1 VSWGERVKLSSARR
15 EAKILS
21 YPVPEGK
28 QAKLPSVTTKRRK
41 QMEQKEERVQVYD
54 VTALTSLEKLE
65 PVRVRPGMYIGST
78 GIKGLHHCIWEI
90 LDNAIDEISNGF
102 GDSAAVILNKDK
114 TVTIVDNGRGIP
126 TGMHPTKKKSG
137 VEMVFTE
144 LHTGGKFNNDVYK
157 TSGGLH
163 GVGAAV
169 VNALSKWLEVE
180 VKQNGRI
187 YKQRFENAYD
197 RTVKREM
204 PGTPVTSLE
213 ALGSTKET
221 GTKVTFMPDKD
232 VFSVTEFKFEVI
244 DERLQELA
252 FQNKGITLKLVDN
265 RKDEVV
271 EKEYHS
277 ERGLLDFIDYLNE
290 SKTPLHNPPIL
301 FDGEREVNGLNMYGE
316 VCVQFTDST
325 TEYIASYVNNI
336 PTTESGT
343 HESGFK
349 TGMTRAFK
357 EWAKKLNLIKEKD
370 KEFEGD
376 DLREGMTA
384 IVRIKISNPIFEG
397 QTKTKLGNTEA
408 YTMMN
413 DLAYTKFSEWIE
425 DNKDTAAS
433 MINNA
438 LDAAARREKI
448 KKINEAEKKKIGKGT
463 APLAGKIA
471 VCTMKD
477 PTVCEF
483 IVVEGDSAGGSAKQA
498 RDRRFQTIMPSKGK
512 IMNTEK
518 QKLENVLGSE
528 ELKIFNTAI
537 GTGVLDNCKEDD
549 LKYDKIIIMSDADVD
564 GYHIRTLWMTYI
576 YRYMRSIIANGHLYL
591 AQPPLYKVYK
601 QGKGGE
607 IVKYAYS
614 DDELEKVKKEVGK
627 GALLQRYKGLGE
639 MNPQQL
645 WETTLN
651 PETRTLHQIT
661 IEDAAKAEKMVSLLM
676 GDVVAPRKNYMYKYA
691 EF

>member
-1 VSWGERVKLSSARR
+1 
-15 EAKILS
+15 
-21 YPVPEGK
+21 
-28 QAKLPSVTTKRRK
+28 
-41 QMEQKEERVQVYD
+41 MELKKMDSYD
-54 VTALTSLEKLE
+54 VTDLRSLEKLE

-78 GIKGLHHCIWEI
+78 GNKGLHHCIWEI
-90 LDNAIDEISNGF
+90 IDNSIDEISNGF
-102 GDSAAVILNKDK
+102 GDK
-114 TVTIVDNGRGIP
+114 VTITINEDKSITILDNGRGIP
-126 TGMHPTKKKSG
+126 TGIHPTKKKSG

-144 LHTGGKFNNDVYK
+144 LHTGGKFDNKNYK

-169 VNALSKWLEVE
+169 VNALSKFLEVE
-180 VKQNGRI
+180 VYQNGKVYR
-187 YKQRFENAYD
+187 QRFEYAYD
-197 RTVKREM
+197 KELKRDM
-204 PGTPVTSLE
+204 PGTPVTDLE
-213 ALGSTKET
+213 IVGKSIKT
-221 GTKVTFMPDKD
+221 GTKVTFKPDNEI
-232 VFSVTEFKFEVI
+232 FSTTDFKFDII

-252 FQNKGITLKLVDN
+252 FQNKGIRLELIDK
-265 RKDEVV
+265 RKGHENS
-271 EKEYHS
+271 KEYYS
-277 ERGLLDFIDYLNE
+277 ENGLLDFINYLNE
-290 SKTPLHNPPIL
+290 SKTPIHEKPII
-301 FDGEREVNGLNMYGE
+301 FDGERLVNNIQMYGE
-316 VCVQFTDST
+316 VCMQFTDST

-336 PTTESGT
+336 PTTEAGT
-343 HESGFK
+343 HETGFK

-357 EWAKKLNLIKEKD
+357 EWAKKLGLVKEKD

-384 IVRIKISNPIFEG
+384 IVRIKITNPVFEG
-397 QTKTKLGNTEA
+397 QTKTKLGNNEA

-413 DLAYTKFSEWIE
+413 DLVYTKFGEWIE
-425 DNKDTAAS
+425 DNKPLATTI
-433 MINNA
+433 INNA
-438 LDAAARREKI
+438 LEAAKRRDKI

-463 APLAGKIA
+463 APLAGKVA
-471 VCTMKD
+471 VCTLKD
-477 PTVCEF
+477 RNVNEF

-518 QKLENVLGSE
+518 QKLENVLASE
-528 ELKIFNTAI
+528 ELKIFNTAV
-537 GTGVLDNCKEDD
+537 GTGTLDNYKEED

-576 YRYMRSIIANGHLYL
+576 YRYMRPLITNRHLYL

-601 QGKGGE
+601 EGKGKS

-614 DDELEKVKKEVGK
+614 DDQLEEVKKEVGK
-627 GALLQRYKGLGE
+627 GALIQRYKGLGE
-639 MNPQQL
+639 MNPDQL

-651 PETRTLHQIT
+651 PETRTLLQVN

-676 GDVVAPRKNYMYKYA
+676 GDIVEPRKNYMYKYG

>member
-1 VSWGERVKLSSARR
+1 
-15 EAKILS
+15 
-21 YPVPEGK
+21 
-28 QAKLPSVTTKRRK
+28 
-41 QMEQKEERVQVYD
+41 MEQREEKVQVYD

-78 GIKGLHHCIWEI
+78 GSKGLHHCIWEV

-102 GDSAAVILNKDK
+102 GNEAIVILNKDK
-114 TVTIVDNGRGIP
+114 SVTVKDNGRGIP
-126 TGMHPTKKKSG
+126 TGIHPIKKKSG

-180 VKQNGRI
+180 VKQNNHI

-197 RTVKREM
+197 KTVKREM
-204 PGTPVTSLE
+204 PGTPVTSLDII
-213 ALGSTKET
+213 GNTKET
-221 GTKVTFMPDKD
+221 GTMVTFMPDEE
-232 VFSVTEFKFEVI
+232 VFSTTEFKFDVI

-252 FQNKGITLKLVDN
+252 FQNKGITLKLIDN

-290 SKTPLHNPPIL
+290 SKTPIHNPPIL
-301 FDGEREVNGLNMYGE
+301 FEGEREVNNLNMYGE

-413 DLAYTKFSEWIE
+413 DLSYTKFSEWIE
-425 DNKDTAAS
+425 DNKDIAAS

-471 VCTMKD
+471 VCTLKD

-528 ELKIFNTAI
+528 ELKIFNTAV
-537 GTGVLDNCKEDD
+537 GTGVLDNYNAAD

-576 YRYMRSIIANGHLYL
+576 YRYMKHLIADGHLYL

-601 QGKGGE
+601 QTKNGE
-607 IVKYAYS
+607 TVKYAYS

-639 MNPQQL
+639 MNPDQL

-651 PETRTLHQIT
+651 PETRTLQQIT

-676 GDVVAPRKNYMYKYA
+676 GDVVAPRKSYMYKYA

>member
-1 VSWGERVKLSSARR
+1 M
-15 EAKILS
+15 
-21 YPVPEGK
+21 GK
-28 QAKLPSVTTKRRK
+28 GIKTS
-41 QMEQKEERVQVYD
+41 YD
-54 VTALTSLEKLE
+54 VTDLTSLEKLE
-65 PVRVRPGMYIGST
+65 PVRIRPGMYIGST
-78 GIKGLHHCIWEI
+78 GTKGLHHCIWEI
-90 LDNAIDEISNGF
+90 LDNAIDEISNGY
-102 GDSAAVILNKDK
+102 GNIAKVILNKDK
-114 TVTIVDNGRGIP
+114 SVTIIDNGRGVP
-126 TGMHPTKKKSG
+126 TGIHPIKKKSG

-144 LHTGGKFNNDVYK
+144 LHTGGKFNNKNYK

-180 VKQNGRI
+180 VKQNGKR
-187 YKQRFENAYD
+187 YNQRFEYAMDKELN
-197 RTVKREM
+197 KFM
-204 PGTPVTSLE
+204 PGTPVTGLDITGKS
-213 ALGSTKET
+213 KET
-221 GTKVTFMPDKD
+221 GTKVTFLPDKEI
-232 VFSVTEFKFEVI
+232 FSTTDFKFDII

-252 FQNKGITLKLVDN
+252 FQNKGIRLELIDK
-265 RKDEVV
+265 RKDEEVQ
-271 EKEYHS
+271 KEYFS
-277 ERGLLDFIDYLNE
+277 ERGLLDFIEYLNE
-290 SKTPLHNPPIL
+290 SKTPLHQIPI
-301 FDGEREVNGLNMYGE
+301 FFEGERSVNNIQMYGE
-316 VCVQFTDST
+316 VCLQFTDST

-336 PTTESGT
+336 PTTEAGT
-343 HESGFK
+343 HETGFK

-384 IVRIKISNPIFEG
+384 IVRIKITNPVFEG
-397 QTKTKLGNTEA
+397 QTKTKLGNNEA

-413 DLAYTKFSEWIE
+413 DLAYTKFSHWIE
-425 DNKDTAAS
+425 DNKEVATS
-433 MINNA
+433 IINNA

-463 APLAGKIA
+463 APLAGKVA
-471 VCTMKD
+471 VCTLKD
-477 PTVCEF
+477 NSVNEF

-518 QKLENVLGSE
+518 QKLENVLASE

-537 GTGVLDNCKEDD
+537 GTGTLDNYKEED

-576 YRYMRSIIANGHLYL
+576 YRYMKPLIANGHLYL

-601 QGKGGE
+601 SGKGGDK
-607 IVKYAYS
+607 VAYAYS
-614 DDELEKVKKEVGK
+614 DEELEKAKKQIGK
-627 GALLQRYKGLGE
+627 GALIQRFKGLGE
-639 MNPQQL
+639 MNPDQL

-651 PETRTLHQIT
+651 PESRTLVQVT
-661 IEDAAKAEKMVSLLM
+661 IDDAAKAEKMVSLLM
-676 GDVVAPRKNYMYKYA
+676 GDIVEPRKNYMYKYG